1 MLKGKGNE
9 VGVGQI
15 TEIRRFRDKGLRLV
29 GPLPADLQNYTSY
42 TAAPMTAGS
51 NAEGAQGVRALSRHS
66 RRQGLVRR
74 CRNRTV
80 TVPRG
85 LPALFCLLAL
95 VWTVTVSASPF
106 QRAPSDQQILIQLER
121 DWDEAFHHKDVAFI
135 ANVLADEFRVTY
147 SDGSQGDKARELKL
161 AAEFNQQID
170 SATLDEFTVK
180 VYGDTAIVWFTERL
194 VGPSKGRQLTIT
206 LKFMDVFVMRD
217 GRWQCVASQS
227 TKVTEPAG

>member
-1 MLKGKGNE
+1 M
-9 VGVGQI
+9 
-15 TEIRRFRDKGLRLV
+15 
-29 GPLPADLQNYTSY
+29 
-42 TAAPMTAGS
+42 
-51 NAEGAQGVRALSRHS
+51 
-66 RRQGLVRR
+66 
-74 CRNRTV
+74 

-106 QRAPSDQQILIQLER
+106 QRAPSDQQVLIQLVR
-121 DWDEAFHHKDVAFI
+121 DWDEAFHRKDVAFI
-135 ANVLADEFRVTY
+135 ASVLADEFRVTY
-147 SDGSQGDKARELKL
+147 SDGSQGDKARELAL
-161 AAEFNQQID
+161 AADFNQQID

-194 VGPSKGRQLTIT
+194 VGPSKGRQLAIT

-227 TKVTEPAG
+227 TKVTEPTG